1 MELLNHAYMGYFVYV
16 CMVGAMWLGS
26 QCVGD

>member
-1 MELLNHAYMGYFVYV
+1 MELLNHPYMGYFVYV

-26 QCVGD
+26 HGLEG

>member
-1 MELLNHAYMGYFVYV
+1 MDLLNHPYMGYFVYV

-26 QCVGD
+26 QGLED

>member
-1 MELLNHAYMGYFVYV
+1 MELLNHPYMGYFVYV

-26 QCVGD
+26 QALEG